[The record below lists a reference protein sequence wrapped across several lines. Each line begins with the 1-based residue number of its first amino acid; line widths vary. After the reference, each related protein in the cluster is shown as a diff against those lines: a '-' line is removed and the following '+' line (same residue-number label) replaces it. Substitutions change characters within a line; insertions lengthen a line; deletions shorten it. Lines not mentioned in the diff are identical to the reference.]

1 MLPWLRLVKVSCT
14 YDLSS
19 STRIPDL
26 WIAKAWA
33 HQIGEALQVCKENN
47 VCKVWNQSGHNCG
60 HGHQLGLSGL
70 GLSEKKKNT
79 ITFSQ
84 APLFFLDVI
93 MVRLA
98 CDLDVR

>member
-1 MLPWLRLVKVSCT
+1 MLPWLRLVKVSCA
-14 YDLSS
+14 YALSS

-70 GLSEKKKNT
+70 GLSEKKKT
-79 ITFSQ
+79 QSPFPKRLCFSWT
-84 APLFFLDVI
+84 
-93 MVRLA
+93 
-98 CDLDVR
+98 

>member
-1 MLPWLRLVKVSCT
+1 MLPWLRLVKVFCT

-70 GLSEKKKNT
+70 GLSEKKNT
-79 ITFSQ
+79 QSPFPKRLCFSWT
-84 APLFFLDVI
+84 
-93 MVRLA
+93 
-98 CDLDVR
+98 